1 MRLPVKVVFLA
12 LLALPLQAQER
23 EPGIAPG
30 IAPVIE
36 GQMQA
41 FRAGDVAGAFAF
53 ASPSIQSIFGSAE
66 NFGRMVAQGY
76 PMVWQPG
83 AVRMLGQQDQPG
95 MVLQRVLV
103 TDAEGRGHVLEYQ
116 MLETAEGW
124 LINGVRI
131 VTEPEPV
138 A

>member
-1 MRLPVKVVFLA
+1 MRALVKVMVLLLSTQPLA
-12 LLALPLQAQER
+12 AQDAGG
-23 EPGIAPG
+23 PAAPAV
-30 IAPVIE
+30 APVIE

-41 FRAGDVAGAFAF
+41 FRSGDVSGAFGY
-53 ASPSIQSIFGSAE
+53 ASPTIRGLFGTAD

-83 AVRMLGQQDQPG
+83 QVRMLGQQTAPG

-103 TDAEGRGHVLEYQ
+103 TDAAGRSHVLEYQ
-116 MLETAEGW
+116 MVETADGW
-124 LINGVRI
+124 RINGVRI
-131 VTEPEPV
+131 VTEPEPL